1 VVESPQTKVR
11 FVVKYN
17 SKDIYFVVGVIVVVN
32 LTILVFYRRKLKK
45 Q

>member
-1 VVESPQTKVR
+1 VVESPQAKVR